1 MADDQRS
8 RTAPAEHRWP
18 VVIAVLIA
26 LALHLFLPSSLLEVQ
41 RYIVAVVVVAL
52 LIPLIVLNPHRLVR
66 QTRWSRNLEIVTA
79 LVLVAANQITLVLL
93 VFQLVERAGDGTALL
108 VASLQV
114 WTTNV
119 IAFALLYWVID
130 RGGPVARVHV
140 PREDLAHADFRFPQ
154 DEDHDAVVEVARGS
168 SRTSDWVPSFV
179 DYLYF
184 SLSNSMAFSP
194 TDTMPLTHRA
204 KLLMG
209 LESFAGFIL
218 LALVIARAVAQIG

>member
-41 RYIVAVVVVAL
+41 RYIVAVIVVAL

-140 PREDLAHADFRFPQ
+140 PREDLAYADFRFPQ

>member
-18 VVIAVLIA
+18 VVIAVLFA

-41 RYIVAVVVVAL
+41 RYFIAGIVIAL
-52 LIPLIVLNPHRLVR
+52 LVPLIVLNPHRLVR
-66 QTRWSRNLEIVTA
+66 QTQWSRNLEIATA
-79 LVLVAANQITLVLL
+79 LVLVAANQWTLVLL
-93 VFQLVERAGDGTALL
+93 VFQLVERSGDGPALL

-119 IAFALLYWVID
+119 IAFALLFWVID

-140 PREDLAHADFRFPQ
+140 PREDLDRADFRFPQ
-154 DEDHDAVVEVARGS
+154 DEDHDAVVEVASGS
-168 SRTSDWVPSFV
+168 SRTSDWVPSYV

-209 LESFAGFIL
+209 IESFAGFIL